1 MKIPEPLI
9 HELLELTRLF
19 IHLPYNAIFMF
30 VAYEDKQTLDFFYE
44 NIYIPMTE
52 GRTDY
57 GVKVDTVLREIRNE
71 LWKHV
76 VHIS

>member
-1 MKIPEPLI
+1 MKISEPLI

-19 IHLPYNAIFMF
+19 AHLPYNAIFIF

-52 GRTDY
+52 GMRNY
-57 GVKVDTVLREIRNE
+57 GSNVVALLNEIKSE
-71 LWKHV
+71 LEAENGED
-76 VHIS
+76 

>member
-9 HELLELTRLF
+9 HELLELTRMF
-19 IHLPYNAIFMF
+19 AHLPYNAIFIF

-52 GRTDY
+52 GSRDY
-57 GVKVDTVLREIRNE
+57 GTKVIILLQEIKME
-71 LWKHV
+71 LKEAENG
-76 VHIS
+76 

>member
-1 MKIPEPLI
+1 MKISEPLI

-19 IHLPYNAIFMF
+19 AHLPYNSIFMF
-30 VAYEDKQTLDFFYE
+30 VAYEDKRTFDFFDK

-57 GVKVDTVLREIRNE
+57 GSNVDAVLREIRNE
-71 LWKHV
+71 LWKQV
-76 VHIS
+76 AHIS